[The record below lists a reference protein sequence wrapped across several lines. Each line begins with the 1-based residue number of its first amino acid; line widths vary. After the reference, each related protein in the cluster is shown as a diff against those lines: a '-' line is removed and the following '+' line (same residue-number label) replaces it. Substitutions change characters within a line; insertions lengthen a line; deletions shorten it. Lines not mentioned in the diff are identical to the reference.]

1 MTDWSGCKWINQ
13 YWLGIL
19 RENSSGII
27 RICCVDVANIFF
39 NLISFRFSFENHLR
53 FVSKNIDNDND
64 DDDGTDNLKMM
75 MMVRRM
81 TTMMMMSAARVFEYT
96 EKAVRHD
103 GRTVKDAISLGVLV
117 PCTVS
122 LSIGMV
128 KGDHC
133 LEIVKDGALRQCD
146 PGVTV

>member
-27 RICCVDVANIFF
+27 RICCVDVANILF
-39 NLISFRFSFENHLR
+39 NLISLRFSFENHLR
-53 FVSKNIDNDND
+53 FVSKNIDNDNN

-75 MMVRRM
+75 MMVR
-81 TTMMMMSAARVFEYT
+81 TMMMMSAARVYEYT

-122 LSIGMV
+122 LSIGTV
-128 KGDHC
+128 NGDHC

>member
-1 MTDWSGCKWINQ
+1 M
-13 YWLGIL
+13 
-19 RENSSGII
+19 

-75 MMVRRM
+75 MMVRRV
-81 TTMMMMSAARVFEYT
+81 TTMMMMPAARVYEYT

-122 LSIGMV
+122 LSIGTV

-133 LEIVKDGALRQCD
+133 LEIVKDGALRQLTQ
-146 PGVTV
+146 V